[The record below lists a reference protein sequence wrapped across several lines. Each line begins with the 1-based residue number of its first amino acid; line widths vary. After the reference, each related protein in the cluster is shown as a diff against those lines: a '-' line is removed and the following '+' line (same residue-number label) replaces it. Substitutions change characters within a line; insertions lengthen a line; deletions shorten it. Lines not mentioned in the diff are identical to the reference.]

1 MLKVREL
8 CSGGEHEKHP
18 VAEEALMP
26 VTHEEWPV
34 QVGRQDWDVP
44 DVYILAKVLFPLPL

>member
-18 VAEEALMP
+18 VAEEALML

-34 QVGRQDWDVP
+34 QVGTQDWYGS
-44 DVYILAKVLFPLPL
+44 DVYILSKMLSPLPL